1 MNALEWRVAVSLSA
15 VYAVRMLGLFMILP
29 VFSLYASEFAGTT
42 EFLTGL
48 AIGIYGLTQAI
59 FQIPLGLAS
68 DRIGRKPV
76 IITGL
81 LIFAAGS
88 AVAAL
93 ADSIW
98 LIILG
103 RTLQGMGAIAA
114 ATMALAADLTRD
126 EYRARIM
133 AFIGMSIGL
142 SFMVAM
148 IIGPLLNA
156 RVGLS
161 GIFWVTMG
169 LALGGIALIA
179 FAVPQPVQIRSHR
192 DAGILKGY
200 IGKAL
205 NNASLLRMDAGV
217 FILHLIMTANFLVV
231 PRLFAEQLGLATVDH
246 WKIYLP
252 VFLLSFVLAVPMII
266 LAEKHRQVKRMLL
279 IAIIML
285 IAAELLLAFAFSS
298 TIPLIAAF
306 LIFFIGFNF
315 LEAVQPSLVAKY
327 AAVDTKGTAMG
338 IFSSSQFFGIFIGGS
353 LGGLIDQQFGISGV
367 FIFSAVMAAV
377 WLFISF
383 SLPQPQFFASRI
395 VKLNT
400 TTEHANDG
408 DTRQQTDWQEIH
420 RQLLAIP
427 GVREV
432 SIVAQEQL
440 AYIKVDKNELDDK
453 ALRAFS
459 ATPA

>member
-1 MNALEWRVAVSLSA
+1 
-15 VYAVRMLGLFMILP
+15 MLGLFMILP
-29 VFSLYASEFAGTT
+29 VFSLYAGKFSGST

-48 AIGIYGLTQAI
+48 AIGIYGLTQAL

-76 IITGL
+76 IIGGL
-81 LIFAAGS
+81 LIFALGS
-88 AVAAL
+88 MVAAL

-98 LIILG
+98 LIIIG

-142 SFMVAM
+142 SFMAAM

-156 RVGLS
+156 WAGLS

-169 LALGGIALIA
+169 LALGGIVLIL

-192 DAGILKGY
+192 DAGILRGY
-200 IGKAL
+200 IGKTL
-205 NNASLLRMDAGV
+205 QNSSLLRMNLGV
-217 FILHLIMTANFLVV
+217 FILHLIMTANFLVI
-231 PRLFAEQLGLATVDH
+231 PQLLRQQLNFPAVEH

-252 VFLLSFVLAVPMII
+252 VFLLSFLLAVPMII
-266 LAEKHRQVKRMLL
+266 LAEKQRRIKGV
-279 IAIIML
+279 
-285 IAAELLLAFAFSS
+285 LLLAIGLLIVAEVLMALGYQSNYLLISAF
-298 TIPLIAAF
+298 F
-306 LIFFIGFNF
+306 LFFVGFNF

-327 AAVDTKGTAMG
+327 SAVDTKGTAMG
-338 IFSSSQFFGIFIGGS
+338 IFSSAQFFGIFIGGS
-353 LGGLIDQQFGISGV
+353 AGGLIDQQFGTGGV
-367 FIFSAVMAAV
+367 FIFSALMAV
-377 WLFISF
+377 LWLVVSF
-383 SLPQPQFFASRI
+383 TLPRPQFYTSRI
-395 VKLNT
+395 VQLNKQ
-400 TTEHANDG
+400 A
-408 DTRQQTDWQEIH
+408 QDWQEIH
-420 RQLLAIP
+420 QRLLAIP

-432 SIVAQEQL
+432 SIVAQEHL
-440 AYIKVDKNELDDK
+440 AYLKVDKAELDDQ

-459 ATPA
+459 GTSA

>member
-1 MNALEWRVAVSLSA
+1 MNGLEWRVAISLSA

-29 VFSLYASEFAGTT
+29 VFSLYADSFPGST

-48 AIGIYGLTQAI
+48 AIGIYGLTQAL

-76 IITGL
+76 IIGGL
-81 LIFAAGS
+81 LIFAFGS
-88 AVAAL
+88 MVAAL

-98 LIILG
+98 LIIIG

-142 SFMVAM
+142 SFMLAM

-156 RVGLS
+156 WAGLS

-169 LALGGIALIA
+169 LALSGILLIL
-179 FAVPQPVQIRSHR
+179 FAVPQPVQLRSHR
-192 DAGILKGY
+192 DAGILRGY
-200 IGKAL
+200 IGKTL
-205 NNASLLRMDAGV
+205 QNTSLLRMDLGV
-217 FILHLIMTANFLVV
+217 FILHLIMTANFLVI
-231 PRLFAEQLGLATVDH
+231 PELLKQQLHFPSVEH

-252 VFLLSFVLAVPMII
+252 VFLLSFLLALPMII
-266 LAEKHRQVKRMLL
+266 LAEKKHRIKGTLL
-279 IAIIML
+279 VAIGLL
-285 IAAELLLAFAFSS
+285 IAAELVMAGGYQYNYL
-298 TIPLIAAF
+298 LIAAF
-306 LIFFIGFNF
+306 LVFFIGFNF

-327 AAVDTKGTAMG
+327 SAVDTKGTAMG

-353 LGGLIDQQFGISGV
+353 IGGLVNQQFGISGV
-367 FIFSAVMAAV
+367 FIFNAIMALIWLAV
-377 WLFISF
+377 SYT
-383 SLPQPQFFASRI
+383 LPRPQFYSSRI
-395 VKLNT
+395 IRL
-400 TTEHANDG
+400 
-408 DTRQQTDWQEIH
+408 DTQIQDWQETQ
-420 RQLLAIP
+420 RRLLSIP

-432 SIVAQEQL
+432 SIVAQEHL
-440 AYIKVDKNELDDK
+440 AYLKVDKAELDDQ

-459 ATPA
+459 GTSA

>member
-1 MNALEWRVAVSLSA
+1 MNALEWRVAISLST

-29 VFSLYASEFAGTT
+29 VFSLYAGKFSGST

-48 AIGIYGLTQAI
+48 AIGIYGLTQAL

-76 IITGL
+76 IIGGL
-81 LIFAAGS
+81 LIFALGS
-88 AVAAL
+88 MVAAL

-98 LIILG
+98 LIIIG

-142 SFMVAM
+142 SFMAAM

-156 RVGLS
+156 WAGLS

-169 LALGGIALIA
+169 LALGGIVLIL

-192 DAGILKGY
+192 DAGILRGY
-200 IGKAL
+200 IGKTL
-205 NNASLLRMDAGV
+205 QNSSLLRMNLGV
-217 FILHLIMTANFLVV
+217 FILHLIMTANFLVI
-231 PRLFAEQLGLATVDH
+231 PQLLRQQLNFPAVEH

-252 VFLLSFVLAVPMII
+252 VFLLSFLLAVPMII
-266 LAEKHRQVKRMLL
+266 LAEKQRRIKGV
-279 IAIIML
+279 
-285 IAAELLLAFAFSS
+285 LLLAIGLLIVAEVLMALGYQSNYLLISAF
-298 TIPLIAAF
+298 F
-306 LIFFIGFNF
+306 LFFVGFNF

-327 AAVDTKGTAMG
+327 SAVDTKGTAMG
-338 IFSSSQFFGIFIGGS
+338 IFSSAQFFGIFIGGS
-353 LGGLIDQQFGISGV
+353 AGGLIDQQFGTGGV
-367 FIFSAVMAAV
+367 FIFSALMAVLWLAV
-377 WLFISF
+377 SF
-383 SLPQPQFFASRI
+383 TLPRPQFYTSRI
-395 VKLNT
+395 VQLNKQ
-400 TTEHANDG
+400 A
-408 DTRQQTDWQEIH
+408 QDWQEIH
-420 RQLLAIP
+420 QRLLAIP

-432 SIVAQEQL
+432 SIVAQEHL
-440 AYIKVDKNELDDK
+440 AYLKVDKAELDDQ

-459 ATPA
+459 GTSA

>member
-1 MNALEWRVAVSLSA
+1 MNALEWRVAASLSA

-29 VFSLYASEFAGTT
+29 VFSLYANEFDGAT

-48 AIGIYGLTQAI
+48 AIGIYGLTQAA
-59 FQIPLGLAS
+59 FQIPLGIAS

-76 IITGL
+76 IIGGL
-81 LIFAAGS
+81 LIFAIGS
-88 AVAAL
+88 MIAAL

-133 AFIGMSIGL
+133 GFIGMSIGL
-142 SFMVAM
+142 SFMIAM
-148 IIGPLLNA
+148 IVGPLLNA
-156 RVGLS
+156 WAGLA

-169 LALGGIALIA
+169 LALFGIALIA
-179 FAVPQPVQIRSHR
+179 FAVPQPVNIRAHR
-192 DAGILKGY
+192 DAGILQGY

-205 NNASLLRMDAGV
+205 RNPSLLRMDAGV

-231 PRLFAEQLGLATVDH
+231 PRLLTEQAGFASVEH
-246 WKIYLP
+246 WKVYLP
-252 VFLLSFVLAVPMII
+252 VFLLSFILAVPMII
-266 LAEKHRQVKRMLL
+266 LAEKHRRIKPM
-279 IAIIML
+279 
-285 IAAELLLAFAFSS
+285 LLLA
-298 TIPLIAAF
+298 IGLLIIAELALAVGYGHTHLLLAAF
-306 LIFFIGFNF
+306 LVFFIGFNF

-327 AAVDTKGTAMG
+327 SAVDTKGTAMG
-338 IFSSSQFFGIFIGGS
+338 IFSSAQFLGIFVGGS

-367 FIFSAVMAAV
+367 FIFSALMALF
-377 WLFISF
+377 WLALSF
-383 SLPQPQFFASRI
+383 SLPQPQFFTSRI
-395 VKLNT
+395 IKLDSKAGKTN
-400 TTEHANDG
+400 
-408 DTRQQTDWQEIH
+408 WQDIH
-420 RQLLAIP
+420 QQLLAVP

-432 SIVAQEQL
+432 SIVAQDQL
-440 AYIKVDKNELDDK
+440 AYVKVDKNELDDA

-459 ATPA
+459 TA

>member
-1 MNALEWRVAVSLSA
+1 MNALEWRVAISLST

-29 VFSLYASEFAGTT
+29 VFSLYAGKFSGST

-48 AIGIYGLTQAI
+48 AIGIYGLTQAL

-76 IITGL
+76 IIGGL
-81 LIFAAGS
+81 LIFALGS
-88 AVAAL
+88 MVAAL

-98 LIILG
+98 LIIIG

-142 SFMVAM
+142 SFMAAM

-156 RVGLS
+156 WAGLS

-169 LALGGIALIA
+169 LALGGIVLIL

-192 DAGILKGY
+192 DAGILRGY
-200 IGKAL
+200 IGKTL
-205 NNASLLRMDAGV
+205 QNSSLLRMNLGV
-217 FILHLIMTANFLVV
+217 FILHLIMTANFLVI
-231 PRLFAEQLGLATVDH
+231 PQLLRQQLNFPAVEH

-252 VFLLSFVLAVPMII
+252 VFLLSFLLAVPMII
-266 LAEKHRQVKRMLL
+266 LAEKQRRIKGV
-279 IAIIML
+279 
-285 IAAELLLAFAFSS
+285 LLLAIGLLIVAEVLMALGYQSNYLLISAF
-298 TIPLIAAF
+298 F
-306 LIFFIGFNF
+306 LFFVGFNF

-327 AAVDTKGTAMG
+327 SAVDTKGTAMG
-338 IFSSSQFFGIFIGGS
+338 IFSSAQFFGIFIGGS
-353 LGGLIDQQFGISGV
+353 AGGLIDQQFGTGGV
-367 FIFSAVMAAV
+367 FIFSALMAV
-377 WLFISF
+377 LWLVVSF
-383 SLPQPQFFASRI
+383 TLPRPQFYTSRI
-395 VKLNT
+395 VQLNKQ
-400 TTEHANDG
+400 A
-408 DTRQQTDWQEIH
+408 QDWQEIH
-420 RQLLAIP
+420 QRLLAIP

-432 SIVAQEQL
+432 SIVAQEHL
-440 AYIKVDKNELDDK
+440 AYLKVDKAELDDQ

-459 ATPA
+459 GTSA